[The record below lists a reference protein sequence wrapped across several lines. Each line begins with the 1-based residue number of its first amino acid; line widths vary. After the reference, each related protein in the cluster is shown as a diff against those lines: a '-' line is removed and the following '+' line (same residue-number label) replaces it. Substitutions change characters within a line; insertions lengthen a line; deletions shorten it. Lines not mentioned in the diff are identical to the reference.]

1 MPDISGDFEIHLT
14 FQASDPANA
23 DVAVQHGLKYS
34 EIVLERGRVPVQPMV
49 TVAAQGTFAQ
59 VEQLSREWADRF
71 YRRPVRVKIEAAPW
85 NAGVPV
91 EDTEAVR
98 GRYFEHHV
106 KLLLPNDSLDLLAAL
121 LAPHHAHLSRNAR
134 RRRTDGKHE
143 RFVTQRCHQVGRNTS
158 KPQLEALVTTLR
170 EAGYDILE
178 IEEEYVVLDTHEDL
192 DTGWLEAAIRTEPIP
207 AGYPATYLP
216 IAPSPG
222 IEQRRTFD
230 PALKQYDNAFRPGQP
245 TFAQP
250 ERGTEWQVLRRS
262 AIHHLLTLIATSEL
276 AEHLVLRG
284 SITLQHWYGDQAR
297 EPGDL
302 DFVVIPAGIGV
313 DSPEGRGLLETVIAT
328 VAANPGPGFK
338 AAEVA
343 RDELWTYDDRLP
355 GRRLVFPY
363 EHDGLSGTLQL
374 DFVYNEDLPIEPE
387 RLPIGNVSLLTV
399 SPELSLAWKI
409 LWLATDAYPQG
420 KDLYDAVLLAER
432 TDVSPLLIQQLLDN
446 HEDAR
451 HVQGF
456 TPSMIQEWDVD
467 WQNFLDEYPAVE
479 GDAESW
485 KERLAAALRRSY
497 SRPW

>member
-1 MPDISGDFEIHLT
+1 
-14 FQASDPANA
+14 
-23 DVAVQHGLKYS
+23 
-34 EIVLERGRVPVQPMV
+34 MV
-49 TVAAQGTFAQ
+49 TVAAQGTFSQ
-59 VEQLSREWADRF
+59 VEQLGREWADKF

-85 NAGVPV
+85 NDGVPV
-91 EDTEAVR
+91 DEAEAVD

-106 KLLLPNDSLDLLAAL
+106 KLLLPDEQLDPLTTL

-134 RRRTDGKHE
+134 RQRPDGKHE
-143 RFVTQRCHQVGRNTS
+143 RFVTQRCHQAGRNSS
-158 KPQLEALVTTLR
+158 KPRLEALVAALR
-170 EAGYDILE
+170 EAGYEILE
-178 IEEEYVVLDTHEDL
+178 IEEEYVVLDSHEDL
-192 DTGWLEAAIRTEPIP
+192 DTGWLEEDVEASPIP
-207 AGYPATYLP
+207 SGYPATYLP
-216 IAPSPG
+216 MTPAAG
-222 IEQRRTFD
+222 VQQRRTFD

-250 ERGTEWQVLRRS
+250 ERGDQWRSLRRT
-262 AIHHLLTLIATSEL
+262 AIDHLLLLIATSTL
-276 AEHLVLRG
+276 ADHLVLRG

-313 DSPEGRGLLETVIAT
+313 DSTEGRGLLEDVIAA

-338 AAEVA
+338 ANEVA

-363 EHDGLSGTLQL
+363 EHDGLTGTVQL
-374 DFVYNEDLPIEPE
+374 DFVYNEDLPIDPE
-387 RLPIGNVSLLTV
+387 RLSIGGASLLTV
-399 SPELSLAWKI
+399 SPELSLAWKL

-432 TDVSPLLIQQLLDN
+432 TDVSPLLVQQLLDN
-446 HEDAR
+446 HEDAQ

-456 TPSMIQEWDVD
+456 TSSTVLEWEVD
-467 WQNFLDEYPAVE
+467 WQNFLDEYPTIE

-485 KERLAAALRRSY
+485 QERLAVALRRSY
-497 SRPW
+497 TRRW